1 MGRRTPMNAVTK
13 KWLPQEMIERM
24 TRAALPREVGGI
36 NVKPLSGGFCS
47 AVYLVEA
54 DGARLVLKVASDDGV
69 KLMRHERM
77 YISVEAHMLSRI
89 NPDGA
94 LPMPRLVAYDDSRT
108 LCPVPYFFMSFI
120 DGEPLSGVQGLSPQ
134 EYSAIREQV
143 GRLTRSICDIPA
155 ECFGMPEI
163 PESRCRTN
171 SEFVSLLFEWLLLDA
186 QEKNIEIP
194 SITPQE
200 LMALIKAQ
208 AAALDTAADPRYIHT
223 DTWAGNV
230 MVKDGR
236 FAGLVDF
243 AAILWGDP
251 LMSHDFH
258 DFGDAPNVDFLRG
271 YGKEQFTREERTRIL
286 VYRIWQRLGMVVER
300 GYRGYDDPNM
310 YSWVLGEFAKEVS
323 VLKKLS
329 A

>member
-1 MGRRTPMNAVTK
+1 MNAVTK

-24 TRAALPREVGGI
+24 ARAALQREVGSI
-36 NVKPLSGGFCS
+36 TAKPLSGGFCS

-54 DGARLVLKVASDDGV
+54 DGERLVLKVASDDGV

-77 YISVEAHMLSRI
+77 YVPVEADMLRRI
-89 NPDGA
+89 NPDGS
-94 LPMPRLVAYDDSRT
+94 LPMPRLVAYDDTRAI
-108 LCPVPYFFMSFI
+108 CPVPYFFMSYI
-120 DGEPLSGVQGLSPQ
+120 DGEPLSGVQGLSAQ
-134 EYSAIREQV
+134 QYAAIREQV
-143 GRLTRSICDIPA
+143 GVLTRRICDIPA
-155 ECFGMPEI
+155 ERFGMPEI
-163 PESRCRTN
+163 PESFCKTN
-171 SEFVSLLFEWLLLDA
+171 SEFVVLLFEWLLLDA
-186 QEKNIEIP
+186 QEKAIEIP

-200 LMALIKAQ
+200 LMSLIKAQ
-208 AAALDTAADPRYIHT
+208 SAALDTAADPRYIHT

-230 MVKDGR
+230 MVKDGK

-243 AAILWGDP
+243 AAVLWGDP

-271 YGKEQFTREERTRIL
+271 CGKAQFTKEERTRIL

-329 A
+329 V